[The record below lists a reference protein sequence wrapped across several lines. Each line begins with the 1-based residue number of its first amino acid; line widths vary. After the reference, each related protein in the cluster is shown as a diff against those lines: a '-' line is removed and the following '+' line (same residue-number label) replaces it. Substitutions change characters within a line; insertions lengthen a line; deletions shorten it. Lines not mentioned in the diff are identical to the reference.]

1 MFSHE
6 MNTDDLK
13 YIEEIARMPLQ
24 KWIIGNLN

>member
-13 YIEEIARMPLQ
+13 YIEEIARMPRML
-24 KWIIGNLN
+24 W